1 MVTVNIDQPNEVLAS
16 WSEGSELGVRFRRP
30 ADAELA
36 PLCPDVVSF
45 TVVEWFSLVGAMTAD
60 ILKLYVRAK
69 IAYCGEFDEGI
80 IIAPTYEVLYR
91 VVSAGTL

>member
-1 MVTVNIDQPNEVLAS
+1 MATVDIEQPNEALTS
-16 WSEGSELGVRFRRP
+16 WSEVGQLGVRFRRP

-36 PLCPDVVSF
+36 PLCPDAVSF
-45 TVVEWFSLVGAMTAD
+45 TAVEWFSLVGAMTAG

-69 IAYCGEFDEGI
+69 VAYCNEFDEGI

-91 VVSAGTL
+91 VVSAGIA